1 MKTITDNFID
11 LSLLPD
17 SAKQQMIDFYNYLT
31 SKYSKKKRRKNGIS
45 RVNELLPKEVKNF
58 KPFLRDEIYGR

>member
-1 MKTITDNFID
+1 MKPITDNFID

-17 SAKQQMIDFYNYLT
+17 SAKQQLIEFYNYLS
-31 SKYSKKKRRKNGIS
+31 SKYSKKRRKKNGIS
-45 RVNELLPKEVKNF
+45 NVNELLPKEVKNF